1 MVDGFEVLAERFT
14 ADRNAV
20 LDDFRG
26 LAEAE
31 RVPLDRVGR
40 VGQLDVVT
48 FLQLRQGGS

>member
-31 RVPLDRVGR
+31 RVSLDRVGR